1 MGMHIPIFISGL
13 RGDRLGRLFASGSAC
28 KKHTIPPAFAGMSIE
43 GRPMSVFELAKV
55 YEPKSVEEKWY
66 PEWERQ
72 GYFHAELPSDK
83 DPYSIVIPPPNIT
96 GVLHMGHALNN
107 TLQDILCRW
116 KRMSGSNVL
125 WMPGTDHAGI
135 ATQNV
140 VERQLAAENSSRHE
154 IGRDAFVERVWKWKG
169 ESGGQ
174 IIGQLKRL
182 GASCD
187 WERERFTMDEGL
199 SKAVREVFVRLY
211 EEGLIYRDNRLINW
225 CPRCHTALSDI
236 EVEHEEQQGN
246 LWYLRYPIEGSDRF
260 LVVATT
266 RPETMLG
273 DTAVAVNPADERY
286 SDLVGR
292 TVVLPLVNRTIPIIG
307 DEYVDM
313 EFGTGVVKIT
323 PAHDFN
329 DFEVGRRHNLDLV
342 NVFDESG
349 IINAAGHQYEGLDR
363 FAARRKILSDLEEKG
378 LLDRIEPHNLAVGG
392 CYRCKTTV
400 EPYLSLQWY
409 VKVAPMAEEAIAAV
423 RGGRTRIVPQQWE
436 NTYYDWMENIRD
448 WCISRQIWWGHRIP
462 AWYCDHCGGVTV
474 AKEEPSCCAACGSDE
489 IRQETDVLDT
499 WFSSAL
505 WPFSTMG
512 WPERTA
518 ELEAFYPTACLVTGF
533 DILFFWVARMMMMG
547 LHFMGDVP
555 FRDVYIHA
563 LVRDSQGQKMSK
575 SRGNVIDP
583 LTVID
588 EYGADAFRFTLA
600 AFAAQGRD
608 IKLAEERIA
617 GYRNFANK
625 IWNASRF
632 AMMNLRDFE
641 PDGMSL
647 DGLHLS
653 NADRWILYRLSETAR
668 ETDGALAGFRFND
681 AASFLYRFTWSEF
694 CDWYIE
700 LVKEDL
706 YKGTP
711 ERKAAARYV
720 LWTVLEHLLRLLHP
734 FMPFITEEIWQSL
747 PGKRP
752 TPTIMAA
759 SYPLPS
765 ETWDAF
771 AAGAREME
779 LVMEAIRGIRNIRG
793 EVEVPPSKEIAA
805 ILDCSTAESLEVM
818 ERNRDYITAM
828 ARLSALTV
836 GISVE
841 SPTDSA
847 VQVAGDVRIVV
858 PLKGVVNVEEEEQ
871 RLLKEI
877 GKVEKDID
885 FLTRKLDNPD
895 FVGRAPANVVA
906 GEKEKLEQFA
916 NKRQILLDSL
926 EKIRKLK

>member
-1 MGMHIPIFISGL
+1 MAE
-13 RGDRLGRLFASGSAC
+13 R
-28 KKHTIPPAFAGMSIE
+28 
-43 GRPMSVFELAKV
+43 ELAKV
-55 YEPKSVEEKWY
+55 YEPKAVEEKWY
-66 PEWERQ
+66 GEWEDK
-72 GYFHAELPSDK
+72 GYFHADASSSKP
-83 DPYSIVIPPPNIT
+83 PYSIVIPPPNIT

-116 KRMSGSNVL
+116 KRMSGHNVL

-140 VERQLAAENSSRHE
+140 VERQLASEGKDRHE
-154 IGRDAFVERVWKWKG
+154 LGRDAFIERVWQWKA

-211 EEGLIYRDNRLINW
+211 GEGLIYRDNRLINW

-236 EVEHEEQQGN
+236 EVEHEEKGGH
-246 LWYLRYPIEGSDRF
+246 LWHLRYPVADSNRY

-286 SDLVGR
+286 RGLVGGE
-292 TVVLPLVNRTIPIIG
+292 VILPLVNRRIPIIA

-329 DFEVGRRHNLDLV
+329 DFEVGKRHNLDLI
-342 NVFDESG
+342 NIFDESG
-349 IINAAGHQYEGLDR
+349 VINAAGHQYEGLDR
-363 FAARRKILSDLEEKG
+363 FAARKTIVVDLEAQG
-378 LLDRIEPHNLAVGG
+378 LLEKIEDHPLALGG
-392 CYRCKTTV
+392 CYRCKTVV

-409 VKVAPMAEEAIAAV
+409 VKVGPLAEKALAAV
-423 RGGRTRIVPQQWE
+423 KEGRTRIVPQQWE
-436 NTYYDWMENIRD
+436 NTYYEWMENIRD

-462 AWYCDHCGGVTV
+462 AWFCDHCGEVTV
-474 AKEEPSCCAACGSDE
+474 AKEDPTACAKCGSDE

-512 WPERTA
+512 WPDKTP
-518 ELEAFYPTACLVTGF
+518 ELEAFYPTSCLVTGF

-547 LHFMGDVP
+547 LHFMGEVP

-563 LVRDSQGQKMSK
+563 LVRDAQGQKMSK
-575 SRGNVIDP
+575 SKGNVIDP

-588 EYGADAFRFTLA
+588 QYGTDAFRFTLA

-632 AMMNLRDFE
+632 ALMNLEGFD
-641 PDGMSL
+641 PDSVRETEL
-647 DGLHLS
+647 EIS
-653 NADRWILYRLSETAR
+653 NADRWILFRLNEALR
-668 ETDGALAGFRFND
+668 ETNEALAAYRFND
-681 AASFLYRFTWSEF
+681 AAGALYRFTWSEF

-700 LVKEDL
+700 LVKDDL
-706 YKGTP
+706 YRG
-711 ERKAAARYV
+711 EEARKKTAQYV
-720 LWTVLEHLLRLLHP
+720 LWFVLECLLRLLHP
-734 FMPFITEEIWQSL
+734 FMPFITEEIWQTL
-747 PGKRP
+747 PKKREAGSGKREAES
-752 TPTIMAA
+752 IMVAP
-759 SYPLPS
+759 YPQPRS
-765 ETWDAF
+765 EWVAYRE
-771 AAGAREME
+771 GATAME
-779 LVMEAIRGIRNIRG
+779 LVMEVIKGIRNIRG
-793 EVEVPPSKEIAA
+793 EMEVAPSKEIAA
-805 ILDCSTAESLEVM
+805 ILDCKSAKSLDLLKKNEVYVM
-818 ERNRDYITAM
+818 SL
-828 ARLSALTV
+828 ARLSDLAIGCGLERPEDAAL
-836 GISVE
+836 
-841 SPTDSA
+841 
-847 VQVAGDVRIVV
+847 QVAGDVEIVV
-858 PLKGVVNVEEEEQ
+858 PLKGLVNVEEEEK

-877 GKVEKDID
+877 GKIEKDME
-885 FLTRKLDNPD
+885 FLGKKLENPS
-895 FVGRAPANVVA
+895 FVERAPADVVA
-906 GEKEKLEQFA
+906 KEREKLTEFA
-916 NKRQILLDSL
+916 NKKRLLEDSL
-926 EKIRKLK
+926 IKIRRLK